1 MARRFAR
8 RVPGLGRMGQ
18 SMTGRRM
25 LGAALRRDSAR
36 ALILG
41 IGILLITPGDLWAAD
56 ADAGLRLAR
65 QWCVECHV
73 VEPTQESASD
83 AAPPF
88 ESIALDPNKTPEGL
102 RTWLADPHPPM
113 PNLQL
118 STGEIEDILA
128 YIQSLAGE

>member
-1 MARRFAR
+1 MWLAMPRPEMARTL
-8 RVPGLGRMGQ
+8 VPGMAVLLMSAGQ
-18 SMTGRRM
+18 
-25 LGAALRRDSAR
+25 
-36 ALILG
+36 
-41 IGILLITPGDLWAAD
+41 LWAAD
-56 ADAGLRLAR
+56 VDAGRSLAR
-65 QWCVECHV
+65 QWCVECHI

-88 ESIALDPNKTPEGL
+88 EAIAEDPNRTPEGL
-102 RTWLADPHPPM
+102 RAWLAEPHPPM